1 MLKVCTSTV
10 ESTLYCADSPGV
22 DAASLPHPAT
32 AVATIATAAALPAAT
47 TLAVALAVLTRAAS
61 ARRL

>member
-1 MLKVCTSTV
+1 MRQGLQEHWVRVPRC
-10 ESTLYCADSPGV
+10 LGV

-61 ARRL
+61 AGRL